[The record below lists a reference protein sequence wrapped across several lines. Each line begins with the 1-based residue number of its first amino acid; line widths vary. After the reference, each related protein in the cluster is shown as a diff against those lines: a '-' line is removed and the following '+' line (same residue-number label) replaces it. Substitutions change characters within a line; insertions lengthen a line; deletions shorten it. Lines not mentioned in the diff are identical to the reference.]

1 MDRTWC
7 ADPVNFSCLVCPVG
21 SLLGGR
27 PWVST
32 RKWGLAFSFPFS
44 SASVFAA
51 FKTPFCSTGLFSA
64 LSSLSVLLLELPLLL
79 LVLLLLLP
87 LLELLLLAL
96 PNGESGSSGTS
107 RCVKHGARRGNN
119 W

>member
-1 MDRTWC
+1 MVHNVSSEYPYSWLKKFFRISMDRAWC
-7 ADPVNFSCLVCPVG
+7 ADPVNFCCLVCPVG

-51 FKTPFCSTGLFSA
+51 FKTPFCFTGLFSA
-64 LSSLSVLLLELPLLL
+64 LSSLSLLLELPLLL
-79 LVLLLLLP
+79 LVLLLLVPTLG
-87 LLELLLLAL
+87 AAAAC
-96 PNGESGSSGTS
+96 TS
-107 RCVKHGARRGNN
+107 Q

>member
-1 MDRTWC
+1 MGT
-7 ADPVNFSCLVCPVG
+7 
-21 SLLGGR
+21 LLGGR

-32 RKWGLAFSFPFS
+32 SKWGLAFSFPFS
-44 SASVFAA
+44 SASIFAT

-64 LSSLSVLLLELPLLL
+64 LSSLSLLLLEVPLLL

-96 PNGESGSSGTS
+96 PNGDSGSSGTS
-107 RCVKHGARRGNN
+107 RCVERGARRG
-119 W
+119 

>member
-1 MDRTWC
+1 MDRKWC

-32 RKWGLAFSFPFS
+32 RKWGLAFSFPFPG
-44 SASVFAA
+44 ASVFA
-51 FKTPFCSTGLFSA
+51 PFGSTGLFSA
-64 LSSLSVLLLELPLLL
+64 LSSLSLLLLELPLLL

-87 LLELLLLAL
+87 LLELLQLAL
-96 PNGESGSSGTS
+96 PHGDSGSSGPS
-107 RCVKHGARRGNN
+107 RCVERGARRG
-119 W
+119 